1 MTGAPMVP
9 SFCLRQ
15 SDGRYAGLGLDPIFV
30 PRTGDREAN
39 VQAAMQAF
47 ARALEGVVR
56 QYPHLWYNFF
66 PYWDTPDDPDAA
78 DGD

>member
-1 MTGAPMVP
+1 MVP

-15 SDGRYAGLGLDPIFV
+15 PDGRYAGLGLDPIVV

-47 ARALEGVVR
+47 ATALEGVVR
-56 QYPHLWYNFF
+56 QYPHLWYNFY
-66 PYWDTPDDPDAA
+66 PYWDSQDDPDAA
-78 DGD
+78 GGC